1 MPDQKVKHI
10 ESFGRV
16 QRDSDGVAI
25 EITGLVSDIT
35 KKLQS
40 EALLESQRLQIMH
53 TAKLASLGEMAAGI
67 AHEINNPL
75 AIITGTTWVLQKM
88 ANDPE
93 KVVAKLESINKA
105 AERITKIVGGL
116 RKFSRSSEKT
126 EYRQNSIS
134 VIAQEAMILTGAKA
148 TRDQTPVKLDCE
160 IEGPIFCNE
169 IEIEQVFV
177 NMINNGIDAVKKLE
191 EKWGVSAAS
200 FAVAGPAAGAA
211 VAEVKDK
218 FEVVLTAAGDNK
230 INVIKEVRAI
240 TGLGLKEAK
249 DLVEGAPK
257 TVKSDVPTAEAQ
269 DLKKK
274 LEAAGAKVELK

>member
-1 MPDQKVKHI
+1 MSANLEQ
-10 ESFGRV
+10 
-16 QRDSDGVAI
+16 
-25 EITGLVSDIT
+25 L
-35 KKLQS
+35 S
-40 EALLESQRLQIMH
+40 ETLSSLTVLE
-53 TAKLASLGEMAAGI
+53 LADLS
-67 AHEINNPL
+67 
-75 AIITGTTWVLQKM
+75 
-88 ANDPE
+88 
-93 KVVAKLESINKA
+93 
-105 AERITKIVGGL
+105 
-116 RKFSRSSEKT
+116 
-126 EYRQNSIS
+126 
-134 VIAQEAMILTGAKA
+134 
-148 TRDQTPVKLDCE
+148 
-160 IEGPIFCNE
+160 
-169 IEIEQVFV
+169 
-177 NMINNGIDAVKKLE
+177 KKLE

-211 VAEVKDK
+211 AAAEVKDK